1 MSLNIG
7 VFLGSRAS
15 NDKKVNE
22 QINKFANWIVK
33 NNHTLV
39 IGGTDQGLMKNLAEI
54 VYNRKCEVRAIYTK
68 NIYKLSKKPNFFSEL
83 IITNDT
89 YSKKRMFE
97 NLSDVFVA
105 FPGGLGTLDEIV
117 DVINKNALQEIKK
130 KIFLI
135 NESFYWNKFRELLD
149 FFESKNFLIDREFDK
164 FFHLCVLDD
173 FFKEI
178 KKIDGKNHR

>member
-7 VFLGSRAS
+7 VFLGSRAG
-15 NDKKVNE
+15 NDKKVND

-54 VYNRKCEVRAIYTK
+54 VYNRKCEVKAIYTK
-68 NIYKLSKKPNFFSEL
+68 KIYKLSTEPKYFSEL
-83 IITNDT
+83 LITNDT
-89 YSKKRMFE
+89 YSKKKIFE

-130 KIFLI
+130 RIFLI
-135 NESFYWNKFRELLD
+135 NESFYWNKFRELLG

-178 KKIDGKNHR
+178 KKIDGKNHS

>member
-7 VFLGSRAS
+7 VFLGSRAG
-15 NDKKVNE
+15 NDKKVND
-22 QINKFANWIVK
+22 QINKFADWIVK
-33 NNHTLV
+33 NNHSLV
-39 IGGTDQGLMKNLAEI
+39 IGGTDQGLMKKLAEI

-68 NIYKLSKKPNFFSEL
+68 NIYELSKEPNFFSEL

-89 YSKKRMFE
+89 YSKKKIFE

-105 FPGGLGTLDEIV
+105 FPGGLGTLDEII

-130 KIFLI
+130 RIFLI
-135 NESFYWNKFRELLD
+135 NENFYWNKFKELLN
-149 FFESKNFLIDREFDK
+149 FFESQNFLIDREFDK

-178 KKIDGKNHR
+178 KKIDGKNHS